1 MTHDPAGALDVVVDV
16 DGVAVVGDDAAVV
29 EVDGGAALPGPA
41 AHADRD
47 EPIASEATTAKT
59 ALRDRVPP
67 FARQLLR
74 RRSTV
79 RTAVIAA
86 RNGP

>member
-16 DGVAVVGDDAAVV
+16 DGVAVVGDDGAVV

-41 AHADRD
+41 AQADRD

-59 ALRDRVPP
+59 ARRDRVPA
-67 FARQLLR
+67 FTRRLLPR
-74 RRSTV
+74 PSAV
-79 RTAVIAA
+79 RTTVIAA